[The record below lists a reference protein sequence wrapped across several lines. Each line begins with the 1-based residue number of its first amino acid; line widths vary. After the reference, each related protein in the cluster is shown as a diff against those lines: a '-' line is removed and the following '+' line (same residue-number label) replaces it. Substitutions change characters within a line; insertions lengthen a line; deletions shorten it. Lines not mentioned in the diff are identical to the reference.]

1 MKYMQLFA
9 LVVIAGAVLVGCKKK
24 KNDANEEELITTVK
38 VILTEVGTTT
48 PLTFTWK
55 DVDGPGGNAPEIDQ
69 ISLMAGKTYNCQ
81 LQFLDESKTPAEDI
95 TAEIVAEGIEH
106 QIYYQP
112 SGVNI
117 TVSGLNND
125 TGGLPLGTTSTWT
138 TTTNSTGT
146 LKLTLKHKPDGI
158 KAAGDPVTKGET
170 DVEVTFAA
178 RVL

>member
-24 KNDANEEELITTVK
+24 KGAENEEELITTVK
-38 VILTEVGTTT
+38 VILTEAGTTT

-55 DVDGPGGNAPEIDQ
+55 DVDGPGGNAPVIDQ

-95 TAEIVAEGIEH
+95 TAEIVTEGTEH

-125 TGGLPLGTTSTWT
+125 SGGLPLGTTSNWT
-138 TTTNSTGT
+138 TTTNSNGT

-170 DVEVTFAA
+170 DVEITFTA